1 MIFMFLIFRF
11 ESLLLMVLFCVY
23 IGIKVISEPESS
35 IENEVIELKDKN
47 NNENVDYN
55 CFDDDN
61 DSETDEGIINN
72 KFINAISIP
81 VLSLFQL
88 TIPKPQTNSVLS
100 FLSSIIWLSAL
111 SYQSVE
117 SITVVSESLSI
128 PSSIAGM
135 TILAAG
141 SAVPDLVT
149 SVIIMKKNLSS
160 SNGSGIGTAIASN
173 NIAILFG
180 LGFPWLLKCIINY
193 FTENKMS
200 IAIESGS
207 LPITCSLLLLAIF
220 SMAFAL
226 KQSDYQI
233 GIKLSVFCLIIQVIF
248 TIISIA
254 IEF

>member
-1 MIFMFLIFRF
+1 MNFRF
-11 ESLLLMVLFCVY
+11 ESSLLMVLFCVY

-35 IENEVIELKDKN
+35 IENEETELKDKN
-47 NNENVDYN
+47 NNQNAEYN

-61 DSETDEGIINN
+61 DEETDEGIMKN
-72 KFINAISIP
+72 KFINAILIP
-81 VLSLFQL
+81 ILSLFQL
-88 TIPKPQTNSVLS
+88 TIPKAQTNSVLS
-100 FLSSIIWLSAL
+100 FLSSILWLSAL

-149 SVIIMKKNLSS
+149 SVILMKKNLSS

-180 LGFPWLLKCIINY
+180 LGFPWLLKCIIKCC
-193 FTENKMS
+193 TENQMS
-200 IAIESGS
+200 FAIESGS

-220 SMAFAL
+220 SMILAL
-226 KQSDYQI
+226 KHTNYQI
-233 GIKLSVFCLIIQVIF
+233 GIKLSMFCLVIQVIF